1 MSKYETWDEW
11 KRAVGF
17 TPSAPEPERT
27 GVSSIDQEI
36 AGLANS
42 LDALYAELDDLDNER
57 AVVERE
63 IDIAES
69 RIETLRDR
77 AVKQLGHPLPY
88 AYVTLIF
95 LPSKES
101 PPDAA
106 GNDGL

>member
-1 MSKYETWDEW
+1 MGSYHYVMSKYETWDEW

-57 AVVERE
+57 A
-63 IDIAES
+63 I
-69 RIETLRDR
+69 LRK
-77 AVKQLGHPLPY
+77 AALKLF
-88 AYVTLIF
+88 VT
-95 LPSKES
+95 
-101 PPDAA
+101 
-106 GNDGL
+106 GQ